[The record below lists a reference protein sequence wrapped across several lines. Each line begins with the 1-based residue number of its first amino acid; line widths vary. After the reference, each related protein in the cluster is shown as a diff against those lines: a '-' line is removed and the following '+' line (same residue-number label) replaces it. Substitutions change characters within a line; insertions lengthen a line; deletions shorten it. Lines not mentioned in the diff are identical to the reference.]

1 MLDKS
6 PFKSETKEERQQR
19 ENLEKEFNDYFNKL
33 VETGK
38 QLLADNR
45 YKEFKKIFET
55 VESNA
60 VEMILNY
67 ETKDIEEFYMYV
79 MRLQER
85 IKNMRLLVREAKG
98 MVENPEVYKNNTGL
112 RSWFMNMFKGG
123 EK

>member
-98 MVENPEVYKNNTGL
+98 MVENPEAYKNNTGL